1 MTDTV
6 FSNGLDLTKSSLDR
20 MLEAANYKLSWL
32 FIDPKNREDEVL
44 QKTFKKNADLID
56 VKPIASR
63 QYTAIAYFR
72 IDKEA
77 NGVPFDFL
85 NNERYHTRKVHVKQV
100 TAKEL
105 IETFGKSGVIY
116 AGKQTPK
123 KTTDLAKVLTKLF
136 GMVVAKDDI
145 LEQTVPDGAE
155 CITVVFNPMSLNF
168 AGSFRLDVTDNVL
181 APKTNVVKPPVND
194 SQVNSGGDV
203 YILKIKGKKI
213 GEFNSIVDAIDV
225 IRQNGFLADKVSD
238 TEVMI
243 TNRLE
248 VNNPIEFYRE
258 NQPMPK
264 SLGHVTTTIVRDGGV
279 VLKNNAAPKQVS
291 QTSFAIQ
298 DAEYTVSI
306 DNVEFHVSSLT
317 ELNTKVGEVLPDGR
331 VHADYNAEKGVL
343 TLTNTRSTE
352 LVAFRLRAAGG
363 EPLVVKYQ
371 DTSNTV
377 FGVSNG
383 VLHGHLIK
391 ASDASAPKP
400 PADNTQTP
408 PDNSTQPNQ
417 PTDNGDGN
425 SGDDSTDGGED
436 NADTT
441 QPNDGDDADTT
452 TPPPPPAAPTFS
464 VSYIV
469 AGQTVKQEF
478 DSLDNVKEY
487 LLTLGYVL
495 ADAGDKYLV
504 GGVSD
509 KITSLEVNSSTV
521 TGLDLVN
528 GNAILGV
535 GKDGSNITSNI
546 RLDDIKAERAKSS
559 AVGLELNPGTKYIVE
574 LNGSVILEQTVYGDE
589 TVPALIGD
597 TDHEYYIEDN
607 KLWFNLVSDTG
618 NVLVV
623 RGMDLINPIGV
634 VTTDPAIRV
643 RVEGNVLMVTLPKVE
658 KVAVVPPPSNDD
670 EKPPVD
676 DGQDEVPPKDETPPD
691 NEETPPAEPPI
702 EQPPEDGGD
711 EETPPEEEE
720 PVQPPAPPEE
730 LGEELYVVRTLYG
743 HESIEAQQFS
753 SIAEVK
759 EWLQGFGTVIN
770 VDDNTGE
777 YIVTV
782 NGERMIGLQ
791 IINYYNDTHTP
802 EPQSGGNTFY
812 GKTLGGGQLA
822 SISIENI
829 REATTAKTFVVYENN
844 LGVSVDAG
852 ENYRHPDGPSFAEQ
866 EIPETTL
873 KRIINLHSGATIV
886 TLTKGD
892 MSNWTE
898 EEARSYVENHH
909 AGYVGPYLQMVIRG
923 TYGGEGSIDLAPDIR
938 ELYRVTLTH
947 ADGNLTN
954 LEYNSA
960 PRLADDLRYQFGI
973 DFQDA
978 SLGNYIFT
986 VMNKDIVGVKIINM
1000 YYGEG
1005 APEPQS
1011 GGNTFVGKPAE
1022 FRDPSYPDVIQYQFG
1037 SIDATNITH
1046 HEPPFTWAN
1055 WRGEYK
1061 FLIDAWYNGAT
1072 RETAND
1078 AYSYLVNDDFVTID
1092 TTTDKYISVTLT
1104 KMDYSNWTEEEAAH
1118 FQVYGGKYVNNKMQ
1132 FVLKGQTVAIVD
1144 NPTDTDAPLKDEPVR
1159 TDDTESP
1166 VYDVSVLMG
1175 DDKRVNSVA
1184 NSVSEVIAA
1193 LAESKVFLDYDDNN
1207 FILSNANHE
1216 VTGVEVTKRGE
1227 SGVPTFFIGDGASVL
1242 SGSLNKLHFAAVSLS
1257 APAPNNYADFR
1268 LAEGEYTLKM
1278 DGVVQATG
1286 NRQVIE
1292 DKLTELGSYGEV
1304 NDGNPE
1310 DIFYSFTPNKQDH
1323 PFVMSITRTD
1333 ADTLVLEQRGLAV
1346 DLGKSKLHKHGR
1358 YMHVVF
1364 NQFDDS
1370 AIVPADGEVVWMPG
1384 PEGELV
1390 PVIVPPI
1397 AGTVTVN
1404 ELKLYHENIEALSK
1418 EEISST
1424 RTTAY
1429 EALKALKG
1437 RGWYVD
1443 ETTTKGVVFTPSGL
1457 YSRYDVFSLEADNQI
1472 PVGGFDG
1479 RTTVVLPHSPKLANL
1494 SFRLEPNWNPEDSL
1508 EVKFPANARFQAYVD
1523 GDVIGSGTW
1532 EDIVDSLAQH
1542 GFRAHVV
1549 SEADSMIT
1557 ASIES
1562 TRDIGNNAL
1571 VRLELTDGSSFEQ
1584 SNYALDNWAHLLLR
1598 GQTARRSLTINGK
1611 EVAVNPTFQ
1620 QVADA
1625 LAANNMLVTTNGN
1638 RMIASNYNAVPVVV
1652 RYEFVRDNE
1661 SRIPTYKHLDI
1672 SPSHV
1677 IEGYGTKQ
1685 LYSMEINFEAVQY
1698 VGTSATIKQD
1708 EGVFELYVGSRSYG
1722 RGTMDELIPILATFN
1737 VTVEL
1742 NDGHFTM
1749 NNNNMD
1755 QSLMIRLRARHDN
1768 NYEFTVIE
1776 SLDNLTAQTVGPW
1789 FHVLLGGI
1797 PISD

>member
-1 MTDTV
+1 MTKV
-6 FSNGLDLTKSSLDR
+6 FSDGLDLTKSSMER
-20 MLEAANYKLSWL
+20 FLEAANYKHSWF
-32 FIDPKNREDEVL
+32 FIDTEKRTDTKLNKEFL
-44 QKTFKKNADLID
+44 ANAELID
-56 VKPIASR
+56 VKPIQSSK
-63 QYTAIAYFR
+63 YTAIALFR
-72 IDKEA
+72 VDKEV
-77 NGVPFDFL
+77 NGVPYDFKNKEKYL
-85 NNERYHTRKVHVKQV
+85 TRRVRITQVK
-100 TAKEL
+100 ANDL
-105 IETFGKSGVIY
+105 IREFGVNGVIY
-116 AGKQTPK
+116 LGEQKIA
-123 KTTDLAKVLTKLF
+123 KTTELADALSKHF
-136 GMVVAKDDI
+136 GLPIKTDDI
-145 LEQTVPDGAE
+145 LEQNVPPN
-155 CITVVFNPMSLNF
+155 CQCVLVVFNPRSLNYV
-168 AGSFRLDVTDNVL
+168 GSMRVDIT
-181 APKTNVVKPPVND
+181 K
-194 SQVNSGGDV
+194 QVID
-203 YILKIKGKKI
+203 GKKI
-213 GEFNSIVDAIDV
+213 NTTPVTVPATSSTNDGKFLLTIGTKEIGYFDKVTDMVDVLRA
-225 IRQNGFLADKVSD
+225 NNFLADKISD
-238 TEVMI
+238 TEILV
-243 TNRLE
+243 TNKSTKD
-248 VNNPIEFYRE
+248 NPFSVIKIGGT
-258 NQPMPK
+258 MAK
-264 SLGHVTTTIVRDGGV
+264 KLGHVVTTIVKDGAIV
-279 VLKNNAAPKQVS
+279 VNNAAVKQAS
-291 QTSFAIQ
+291 ETSFAIVDGEYKVTIGGQ
-298 DAEYTVSI
+298 TFNVTSLTDLQNKITENGLSSKVATEYNSDSGIFKIFNLQAAALVEFKIENKTGDKLEVQYNSNSNGSFGIGNGLLHGYLVASEADSEETPPAEDNDAEKPEETNPPETP
-306 DNVEFHVSSLT
+306 DDT
-317 ELNTKVGEVLPDGR
+317 E
-331 VHADYNAEKGVL
+331 
-343 TLTNTRSTE
+343 
-352 LVAFRLRAAGG
+352 
-363 EPLVVKYQ
+363 
-371 DTSNTV
+371 DT
-377 FGVSNG
+377 
-383 VLHGHLIK
+383 
-391 ASDASAPKP
+391 P
-400 PADNTQTP
+400 PGDDEEETP
-408 PDNSTQPNQ
+408 PDEEQPEQPPATPVVQ
-417 PTDNGDGN
+417 PTSYTVTYTLN
-425 SGDDSTDGGED
+425 SETV
-436 NADTT
+436 TR
-441 QPNDGDDADTT
+441 
-452 TPPPPPAAPTFS
+452 TF
-464 VSYIV
+464 
-469 AGQTVKQEF
+469 
-478 DSLDNVKEY
+478 DNVTAVKDY
-487 LLTLGYVL
+487 LLTLGFVL
-495 ADAGDKYLV
+495 ADAESTYLV
-504 GGVSD
+504 GGSSD
-509 KITSLEVNSSTV
+509 NITSLELRASNAA
-521 TGLDLVN
+521 GFDLIN
-528 GNAILGV
+528 GNAIVALT
-535 GKDGSNITSNI
+535 KDKDSIASNV
-546 RLDDIKAERAKSS
+546 RLDGISSERSKAAAIGFEFKAGGRYTA
-559 AVGLELNPGTKYIVE
+559 E
-574 LNGSVILEQTVYGDE
+574 LNGLAFFDQVLHGDE
-589 TVPALIGD
+589 TVPALIGN
-597 TDHEYYIEDN
+597 TDHEYYIEGG
-607 KLWFNLVSDTG
+607 KLWFNIVSDTA

-623 RGMDLINPIGV
+623 RAEDEIKSTSV
-634 VTTDPAIRV
+634 VANDQAIRY
-643 RVEGNVLMVTLPKVE
+643 RTENNVLMVTFPKVE
-658 KVAVVPPPSNDD
+658 KATIVQPPSDD
-670 EKPPVD
+670 EVKPPVD
-676 DGQDEVPPKDETPPD
+676 DTEEEVPPNDETPPD
-691 NEETPPAEPPI
+691 NEETPPAEPPA
-702 EQPPEDGGD
+702 EQ
-711 EETPPEEEE
+711 
-720 PVQPPAPPEE
+720 PPEE

-743 HESIEAQQFS
+743 HESMEAQQFS

-759 EWLQGFGTVIN
+759 DWLYGFGTVIN
-770 VDDNTGE
+770 VDDKTGE

-822 SISIENI
+822 SITIENI
-829 REATTAKTFVVYENN
+829 REATTAKSFVVYENN
-844 LGVSVDAG
+844 LNVVIDAS
-852 ENYRHPDGPSFAEQ
+852 ETYRNPADPAFAEQ

-873 KRIINLHSGATIV
+873 KRIINLHQGATII
-886 TLTKGD
+886 TLTKAD

-898 EEARSYVENHH
+898 EETRPYVENHH

-923 TYGGEGSIDLAPDIR
+923 TYGGEGSVVLASDIP
-938 ELYRVTLTH
+938 EVYRVTLTH
-947 ADGNLTN
+947 ANGSVTN
-954 LEYNSA
+954 LEYTSSS
-960 PRLADDLRYQFGI
+960 RLVDDLRYQFGI

-978 SLGNYIFT
+978 SYGDYIFT
-986 VMNKDIVGVKIINM
+986 VMNKDIVGVKIINVHHDTNT
-1000 YYGEG
+1000 
-1005 APEPQS
+1005 PEPQS
-1011 GGNTFVGKPAE
+1011 GGNTFVGKAADV
-1022 FRDPSYPDVIQYQFG
+1022 RDPLNPDFVYQQYG

-1072 RETAND
+1072 RETAGNS
-1078 AYSYLVNDDFVTID
+1078 YSHLVNDDFVTID

-1132 FVLKGQTVAIVD
+1132 FVLKGQTVVIVD

-1159 TDDTESP
+1159 ADDTETP

-1175 DDKRVNSVA
+1175 PDKRVNTVA

-1242 SGSLNKLHFAAVSLS
+1242 SGSLNKLHFAANSLS

-1278 DGVVQATG
+1278 DEVVQATG

-1310 DIFYSFTPNKQDH
+1310 DIFYSFTPNQQDH

-1333 ADTLVLEQRGLAV
+1333 AETLVLEQRGPAV
-1346 DLGKSKLHKHGR
+1346 DLGKSKLFNHGR
-1358 YMHVVF
+1358 FMHVVF

-1404 ELKLYHENIEALSK
+1404 ELKLYHENTEALSK

-1549 SEADSMIT
+1549 NEADSMIT
-1557 ASIES
+1557 ASVES
-1562 TRDIGNNAL
+1562 TRDIGDNAL
-1571 VRLELTDGSSFEQ
+1571 VRLELTNGSSFEQ

-1652 RYEFVRDNE
+1652 KYEFVRDNE

-1722 RGTMDELIPILATFN
+1722 RGTLNELIPILATFN